1 MEQSIEKKSDQK
13 FRVAVASY
21 EGALVNQHLGMAE
34 SLLVFEVDAEGC
46 RFIERRRTPRPGTG
60 DERWQAL
67 AHLIRDCRY
76 LLTSS
81 AGRPPVEALSAMG
94 IKVFEVEGLI
104 DDALASLYR
113 GIEPRMPG
121 HRPRCRRAESGT
133 SGQGCG

>member
-67 AHLIRDCRY
+67 ARR
-76 LLTSS
+76 TAS
-81 AGRPPVEALSAMG
+81 GRSPFS
-94 IKVFEVEGLI
+94 
-104 DDALASLYR
+104 D
-113 GIEPRMPG
+113 G
-121 HRPRCRRAESGT
+121 HKGV
-133 SGQGCG
+133 